1 MKILLFVSDTVA
13 TLAAFIV
20 AYAVRNVGPLR
31 NAFDSIH
38 QPLAVYLA
46 ALPVAVALLLL
57 ILRLRGLYHPH
68 QRLRIGQESFLVVQ
82 SVTLWAL
89 LIAAGSY
96 FVKYDYSRVIV
107 TLFWLATVLFV
118 VFGRYLVGRFALRL
132 PEASAFRTNVV
143 IIGTGRPAKTIAR
156 QLAQYLRHG
165 YRLVGLIGVNG
176 GTEPTLGPLAN
187 LPQLLEHHR
196 IGQVYCAEPSLAYRE
211 VLDLINGCP
220 KTDVE
225 FLITANI
232 FPHINHTALPYEL
245 GAIPSLD
252 LKKAK
257 PTAIYRMVKRTMDL
271 AVGAAGLII
280 SSPLWLGIAWAI
292 KSDSP
297 GPVIIR
303 QTRVGK
309 DGRTFTLYKFRTMLA
324 ETAAYALAPQ
334 SDGDRRIT
342 RIGRLLRRTSLDELP
357 QLLNVVRG
365 EMSLVGPRPE
375 MPFIVERYE
384 EWQKRRLAV
393 KPGLT
398 GLWQILGRKDLP
410 LHENL
415 EYDFYYVNNQSL
427 LLDLEILA
435 RTIPQ
440 IIFGKGA
447 Y

>member
-1 MKILLFVSDTVA
+1 MKILLFVSDMVATVA
-13 TLAAFIV
+13 AFFV
-20 AYAVRNVGPLR
+20 AYAIRNVGPLR
-31 NAFDSIH
+31 NTFDTIH
-38 QPLAVYLA
+38 QPFGVYLA

-57 ILRLRGLYHPH
+57 ILRLRGLYHP
-68 QRLRIGQESFLVVQ
+68 RSRMYTGQEVLMVIQ

-107 TLFWLATVLFV
+107 TLFWLTTIFAVS
-118 VFGRYLVGRFALRL
+118 FGRFLVGRFALHL
-132 PEASAFRTNVV
+132 AEDSALCTNV
-143 IIGTGRPAKTIAR
+143 IIVGTGRPAKTIAR
-156 QLAQYLRHG
+156 QLQQYFRHG
-165 YRLVGLIGVNG
+165 YRLIGFVGGNG
-176 GTEPTLGPLAN
+176 GTEPTLGPLAD
-187 LPQLLEHHR
+187 LPQLLKTHR
-196 IGQVYCAEPSLAYRE
+196 ISQVYCVEPSLAYRQ

-220 KTDVE
+220 KSDVE

-232 FPHINHTALPYEL
+232 FPHLGHTTLPYEL
-245 GAIPSLD
+245 GTIPSLD
-252 LKKAK
+252 LKKAR
-257 PTAIYRMVKRTMDL
+257 PTTIYRMAKRAMDL
-271 AVGAAGLII
+271 TAGAAGLIV
-280 SSPLWLGIAWAI
+280 SSPLWLAIAWAI

-309 DGRTFTLYKFRTMLA
+309 DGHTFTLYKFRTMVA
-324 ETAAYALAPQ
+324 ETNTYAPAPQ
-334 SDGDRRIT
+334 SNNDQRIT
-342 RIGRLLRRTSLDELP
+342 RIGRILRRFSLDELP
-357 QLLNVVRG
+357 QFLNVVRG

-375 MPFIVERYE
+375 MPFIVQHYE

-410 LHENL
+410 LHDNL

-427 LLDLEILA
+427 LLDLEILV
-435 RTIPQ
+435 RTVPQ